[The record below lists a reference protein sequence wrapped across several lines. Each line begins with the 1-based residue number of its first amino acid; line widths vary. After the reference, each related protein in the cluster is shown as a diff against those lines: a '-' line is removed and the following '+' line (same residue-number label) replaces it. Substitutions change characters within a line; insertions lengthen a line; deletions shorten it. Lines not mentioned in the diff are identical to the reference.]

1 MKKRFYVFSMLA
13 AGMLLAG
20 CSDDLEGGQDGPN
33 VVEGETGYVK
43 IALNLPSAP
52 ASNFRAANN
61 NDDFD
66 DGIEA
71 EYAVNDVIL
80 ALFYGTDETS
90 ATLGC
95 AYSLGGAW
103 TDDVDNDN
111 VTRYIS
117 SVQKIKAPAEGQ
129 KVYALAI
136 VNGGTSG
143 YFGVSGDKL
152 QFKNT
157 SSGTLADADNYKLAS
172 FYEAAHTMDVDL
184 TKIANTNT
192 SDDKKAN
199 FLMLNA
205 PTSNKAAAT
214 GMNSDDTHSVTTLV
228 EVPVWESEAAA
239 ESNPATDI
247 YVERAVAKVTV
258 SVDKNTQDD
267 YSLTVDAPNTT
278 YNGATVTFQGWKL
291 QTTNKSMFAVR
302 NVYAKDASTMMPSP
316 SDASTYAWKTWAGFY
331 VSTEICRFFGT
342 AEKPYRVYWGVDPNY
357 FSVVDKNNIATN
369 FNVYDKD
376 DLTTADEWNGMN
388 NTSTTN
394 WVAEYC
400 AENTTIAK
408 AMQDDNLTG
417 VLLKAKFELDDSG
430 VNSGINNDLFM
441 INNTSAIYT
450 DEEFIRIATNAL
462 NASQNTAL
470 ADGSTLTLK
479 TVLGGMTITVAE
491 NVSELL
497 QISGGTSTELSPE
510 QEKAILDA
518 CGGSIKYYKGGVM
531 YYYTSLIQHFGD
543 VPTKVDGT
551 INALTDYS
559 EKEHLGRYGV
569 LRNNWYELNIT
580 SVGGPGEPEIPEVP
594 SEPADGTEGYI
605 NATINIL
612 SWAKRQQNVDL

>member
-52 ASNFRAANN
+52 ASNFRADVNN
-61 NDDFD
+61 NDDFE

-71 EYAVNDVIL
+71 EYKVNDVIL

-95 AYSLGGAW
+95 AYGLSGTW
-103 TDDVDNDN
+103 TDDLDDDN

-117 SVQKIKAPAEGQ
+117 SVQEIKAPADKQ
-129 KVYALAI
+129 KVYALVI
-136 VNGGTSG
+136 VNGKKSG
-143 YFGVSGDKL
+143 YFNVSSSNML
-152 QFKNT
+152 QFSAN
-157 SSGTLADADNYKLAS
+157 SSSPSDVGSDFKLAS
-172 FYEAAHTMDVDL
+172 FYNVAMNNVDL
-184 TKIANTNT
+184 TKIANTGT
-192 SDDKKAN
+192 SDGEVN

-205 PTSNKAAAT
+205 PTSNKQAAASMNT
-214 GMNSDDTHSVTTLV
+214 GSDHSVTTLV
-228 EVPVWESEAAA
+228 EVDVWESEAAA
-239 ESNPATDI
+239 ESNDANEI

-258 SVDKNTQDD
+258 SVNNSTKDD
-267 YSLTVDAPNTT
+267 YSLTVEADGTT
-278 YNGATVTFQGWKL
+278 YDGATVTFEGWKL

-302 NVYAKDASTMMPSP
+302 NVYASDASTMMP
-316 SDASTYAWKTWAGFY
+316 DASPAWKTWASLY
-331 VSTEICRFFGT
+331 VDNEICRFFGS
-342 AEKPYRVYWGVDPNY
+342 AAAPYRVYWGVDPNY
-357 FSVVDKNNIATN
+357 FSVVDENNIATN
-369 FNVYDKD
+369 FNVYSGEDN
-376 DLTTADEWNGMN
+376 LTWNRMN

-417 VLLKAKFELDDSG
+417 VLLKAKFELDESG
-430 VNSGINNDLFM
+430 DNSGINDDLFM

-450 DEEFIRIATNAL
+450 DEQFIAVATAAL
-462 NASQNTAL
+462 TGNDAL
-470 ADGSTLTLK
+470 TGEQTLTLK
-479 TVLGGMTITVAE
+479 TVGGMTITSAE
-491 NVSELL
+491 NVSDLL
-497 QISGGTSTELSPE
+497 QISGGTSSELSSE

-518 CGGSIKYYKGGVM
+518 CGGSIKYYKDGVM

-543 VPTKVDGT
+543 VPTKVDGP
-551 INALTDYS
+551 INDVKDYDE
-559 EKEHLGRYGV
+559 EKHLGRYGV

-580 SVGGPGEPEIPEVP
+580 RVGGPGEPEIPEVP
-594 SEPADGTEGYI
+594 EEPADATEGYI
-605 NATINIL
+605 NVAINVL

>member
-52 ASNFRAANN
+52 ASNFRAEDANN

-66 DGIEA
+66 GGIEA

-117 SVQKIKAPAEGQ
+117 SVQKIKAPADKQ

-143 YFGVSGDKL
+143 YFGVSDNML
-152 QFKNT
+152 QFINT
-157 SSGTLADADNYKLAS
+157 SGGTLANATNFTLAS

-184 TKIANTNT
+184 TKIANTNK

-205 PTSNKAAAT
+205 PTSNKAADT
-214 GMNSDDTHSVTTLV
+214 GMKSDDTHSVTTLV

-258 SVDKNTQDD
+258 SVDNSNAND
-267 YSLTVDAPNTT
+267 YSLEVDAGGTS
-278 YNGATVTFQGWKL
+278 YDKATVTFQGWKL
-291 QTTNKSMFAVR
+291 QTTNKKMFAVR
-302 NVYAKDASTMMPSP
+302 NVYAADASNGVP
-316 SDASTYAWKTWAGFY
+316 SDALTYAWKTWAGFY
-331 VSTEICRFFGT
+331 VSTEICRFFGSAAT
-342 AEKPYRVYWGVDPNY
+342 PYRVYWGVDPNY
-357 FSVVDKNNIATN
+357 FNVVTDIATN
-369 FNVYDKD
+369 FNVYDKG
-376 DLTTADEWNGMN
+376 DLNATGDWNRMN
-388 NTSTTN
+388 NGATTN

-400 AENTTIAK
+400 AENTTLP
-408 AMQDDNLTG
+408 AMAN
-417 VLLKAKFELDDSG
+417 
-430 VNSGINNDLFM
+430 
-441 INNTSAIYT
+441 
-450 DEEFIRIATNAL
+450 
-462 NASQNTAL
+462 
-470 ADGSTLTLK
+470 GS
-479 TVLGGMTITVAE
+479 
-491 NVSELL
+491 
-497 QISGGTSTELSPE
+497 
-510 QEKAILDA
+510 
-518 CGGSIKYYKGGVM
+518 
-531 YYYTSLIQHFGD
+531 
-543 VPTKVDGT
+543 
-551 INALTDYS
+551 
-559 EKEHLGRYGV
+559 
-569 LRNNWYELNIT
+569 
-580 SVGGPGEPEIPEVP
+580 
-594 SEPADGTEGYI
+594 
-605 NATINIL
+605 
-612 SWAKRQQNVDL
+612 

>member
-52 ASNFRAANN
+52 ASNFRAEDANH

-80 ALFYGTDETS
+80 ALFYGTNETS

-95 AYSLGGAW
+95 AYGLAGAW

-172 FYEAAHTMDVDL
+172 FYEAALTMDVDL
-184 TKIANTNT
+184 TKIANTNA

-205 PTSNKAAAT
+205 PTSNKAAAK
-214 GMNSDDTHSVTTLV
+214 GMKSDDTHSVTTLV

-258 SVDKNTQDD
+258 SVDNSNAND
-267 YSLTVDAPNTT
+267 YSLKVDAGGTSYDN
-278 YNGATVTFQGWKL
+278 ATVTFQGWKL

-302 NVYAKDASTMMPSP
+302 NVYA
-316 SDASTYAWKTWAGFY
+316 SDATTNILPTDPNNYAWKTWSGYYAGK
-331 VSTEICRFFGT
+331 EICRFFGT

-357 FSVVDKNNIATN
+357 FSVVASGDIATN
-369 FNVYDKD
+369 FNVYDKG
-376 DLTTADEWNGMN
+376 DLNATGDWNGMN
-388 NTSTTN
+388 NKVTTS

-400 AENTTIAK
+400 AENTTIAQ

-417 VLLKAKFELDDSG
+417 VLLKAKFELD
-430 VNSGINNDLFM
+430 NSSETDINDDLFM

-450 DEEFIRIATNAL
+450 EEQFIAVATAAL
-462 NASQNTAL
+462 TGKDAL
-470 ADGSTLTLK
+470 TGGATLTLK
-479 TVLGGMTITVAE
+479 TVSGSMTITAAE

-497 QISGGTSTELSPE
+497 QVTSGSTSELSE
-510 QEKAILDA
+510 SQESAILAA
-518 CGGSIKYYKGGVM
+518 CGGSIKYYQDGVM

-551 INALTDYS
+551 INDLTDY
-559 EKEHLGRYGV
+559 KEEMHLGRYGV

-580 SVGGPGEPEIPEVP
+580 SVGGPGEPEIPKVP

-612 SWAKRQQNVDL
+612 SWAKRQQDVEL

>member
-52 ASNFRAANN
+52 ASNFRADENN
-61 NDDFD
+61 NDEFE

-71 EYAVNDVIL
+71 EYKVNDVIL

-95 AYSLGGAW
+95 AYSLAGAW
-103 TDDVDNDN
+103 TDDVDKDN

-117 SVQKIKAPAEGQ
+117 SVQKIKAPADKK
-129 KVYALAI
+129 KVYALVI
-136 VNGGTSG
+136 VNGKKSG
-143 YFGVSGDKL
+143 YFDVSSSNML
-152 QFKNT
+152 QFSANG
-157 SSGTLADADNYKLAS
+157 SSPSDVDSDFKLAS
-172 FYEAAHTMDVDL
+172 FYNVANTMNNVDL
-184 TKIANTNT
+184 TKIANTST
-192 SDDKKAN
+192 SDGKEVN

-205 PTSNKAAAT
+205 PTSNKAADT

-258 SVDKNTQDD
+258 SVDNANAND
-267 YSLTVDAPNTT
+267 YSLEVDADGTT
-278 YNGATVTFQGWKL
+278 YDNATVTFQGWKL

-302 NVYAKDASTMMPSP
+302 NVYAKDANTMMPTTVSY
-316 SDASTYAWKTWAGFY
+316 YAWKTWAGFY
-331 VSTEICRFFGT
+331 VSTEICRFFGS
-342 AEKPYRVYWGVDPNY
+342 APNPYRVYWGVDPNY
-357 FSVVDKNNIATN
+357 FNVVTDIATN
-369 FNVYDKD
+369 FNVYSGEDN
-376 DLTTADEWNGMN
+376 LTWNNMN

-394 WVAEYC
+394 RVAEYC

-417 VLLKAKFELDDSG
+417 VLLKAKFKLADTE
-430 VNSGINNDLFM
+430 NTGINGDLFM

-450 DEEFIRIATNAL
+450 DEQFIAVATAALTDNNAL
-462 NASQNTAL
+462 PGGA
-470 ADGSTLTLK
+470 TLTLK
-479 TVLGGMTITVAE
+479 TVGGMTITSAD

-497 QISGGTSTELSPE
+497 QISGGTSPELSSE

-551 INALTDYS
+551 INALTEYS
-559 EKEHLGRYGV
+559 EEMHLGRYGV

-594 SEPADGTEGYI
+594 EEPADATEGYI

-612 SWAKRQQNVDL
+612 SWAKRQQNVEL

>member
-52 ASNFRAANN
+52 ASNFRANN
-61 NDDFD
+61 NDDFE

-71 EYAVNDVIL
+71 EYKVNDVIL

-95 AYSLGGAW
+95 AYGLSGTW
-103 TDDVDNDN
+103 TDDLDDDN

-117 SVQKIKAPAEGQ
+117 SVQEIKAPADKQ
-129 KVYALAI
+129 KVYALVI
-136 VNGGTSG
+136 VNGKKSG
-143 YFGVSGDKL
+143 YFNVSSSNML
-152 QFKNT
+152 QFSADG
-157 SSGTLADADNYKLAS
+157 SSSPSDVGSEFKLAS
-172 FYEAAHTMDVDL
+172 FYNGVNTMNVDL
-184 TKIANTNT
+184 AKIANTST
-192 SDDKKAN
+192 SDGKEVN

-205 PTSNKAAAT
+205 PTSNKPAAQSM
-214 GMNSDDTHSVTTLV
+214 GSDDTHSVTTLV

-258 SVDKNTQDD
+258 SVDSKDD
-267 YSLTVDAPNTT
+267 YSLTVKAGGTT
-278 YNGATVTFQGWKL
+278 YDGATVTFEGWKL

-302 NVYAKDASTMMPSP
+302 NVYAKDANTMMPTTVSY
-316 SDASTYAWKTWAGFY
+316 YAWKTWAGFY
-331 VSTEICRFFGT
+331 VNTEICRFFGS
-342 AEKPYRVYWGVDPNY
+342 APNPYRVYWGVDPNY
-357 FSVVDKNNIATN
+357 FNVVTDIATN

-376 DLTTADEWNGMN
+376 DLTTAGEWNGMN
-388 NTSTTN
+388 NNVTTS

-408 AMQDDNLTG
+408 AMQDNNLTC
-417 VLLKAKFELDDSG
+417 VLLKAKFELADTE
-430 VNSGINNDLFM
+430 NSGINDDLFM

-450 DEEFIRIATNAL
+450 EKDFIAVATAALTGGNAL
-462 NASQNTAL
+462 GNA
-470 ADGSTLTLK
+470 TLTLK
-479 TVLGGMTITVAE
+479 GGISSMTITNAD
-491 NVSELL
+491 NVSDLL
-497 QISGGTSTELSPE
+497 QISGGTSPELSSE

-518 CGGSIKYYKGGVM
+518 CGGSIKYYQDGVM

-543 VPTKVDGT
+543 VPTKAGT
-551 INALTDYS
+551 INSLEDYND
-559 EKEHLGRYGV
+559 KNHLGRYGV
-569 LRNNWYELNIT
+569 LRNNWYELSIT

-594 SEPADGTEGYI
+594 SEPADATEGYI
-605 NATINIL
+605 NVAINVL

>member
-13 AGMLLAG
+13 AGMLFAG

-52 ASNFRAANN
+52 ASNFRAEDANH

-71 EYAVNDVIL
+71 EYKVNDVIL

-95 AYSLGGAW
+95 AYSLAGAW
-103 TDDVDNDN
+103 TDDVDKDN

-117 SVQKIKAPAEGQ
+117 SVQKIKAPADKQ
-129 KVYALAI
+129 KVYALVI
-136 VNGGTSG
+136 VNGKKSG
-143 YFGVSGDKL
+143 YFDVSSSNML
-152 QFKNT
+152 QFSANG
-157 SSGTLADADNYKLAS
+157 SSPSDVDSDFKLAS
-172 FYEAAHTMDVDL
+172 FYNVANTMNNVDL
-184 TKIANTNT
+184 TKIANTGT
-192 SDDKKAN
+192 SGDKKAN

-205 PTSNKAAAT
+205 PTSNRAASTDMDAA
-214 GMNSDDTHSVTTLV
+214 GEPAHAVTTLV

-258 SVDKNTQDD
+258 SVNNSTPDT
-267 YSLTVDAPNTT
+267 YTLTVDADGTS
-278 YNGATVTFQGWKL
+278 YDKATVTFQGWKL

-302 NVYAKDASTMMPSP
+302 NVYAKDASTMMPS
-316 SDASTYAWKTWAGFY
+316 DASTYAWKKWAGFY

-357 FSVVDKNNIATN
+357 FSTVDVAAN
-369 FNVYDKD
+369 FNVYDKN

-388 NTSTTN
+388 NKVTTS

-400 AENTTIAK
+400 AENTTIAQ

-417 VLLKAKFELDDSG
+417 VLLKAKFELD
-430 VNSGINNDLFM
+430 NSSETDINDDLFM

-450 DEEFIRIATNAL
+450 EEQFIAVATAAL
-462 NASQNTAL
+462 TGKDAL
-470 ADGSTLTLK
+470 TGGATLTLK
-479 TVLGGMTITVAE
+479 TVSGSMTITAAE

-497 QISGGTSTELSPE
+497 QVTISGSTSELSE
-510 QEKAILDA
+510 SQESAILAA
-518 CGGSIKYYKGGVM
+518 CGGSIKYYQDGVM

-551 INALTDYS
+551 INDLTDY
-559 EKEHLGRYGV
+559 KEEMHLGRYGV

-580 SVGGPGEPEIPEVP
+580 SVGGPGEPEIPKVP

-612 SWAKRQQNVDL
+612 SWAKRQQDVDL

>member
-52 ASNFRAANN
+52 ASNFRADNN
-61 NDDFD
+61 NDVFE

-71 EYAVNDVIL
+71 EYKVNDVIL

-95 AYSLGGAW
+95 AYGLSGTW
-103 TDDVDNDN
+103 TDDLNDDN

-117 SVQKIKAPAEGQ
+117 SVQEIKAPAKGQ

-143 YFGVSGDKL
+143 YFKVSGDKL

-172 FYEAAHTMDVDL
+172 FYEAAHTMGVDL

-205 PTSNKAAAT
+205 PTSNKPAAAS
-214 GMNSDDTHSVTTLV
+214 MNTDGGLSVTTLV

-258 SVDKNTQDD
+258 SVNNSTKDD
-267 YSLTVDAPNTT
+267 YSLTVYADGTS
-278 YNGATVTFQGWKL
+278 YDKATVTFQGWKL

-302 NVYAKDASTMMPSP
+302 NVYAKDANTMMPTTV
-316 SDASTYAWKTWAGFY
+316 SDYAWKTWAGFY
-331 VSTEICRFFGT
+331 VSTEICRFFGS
-342 AEKPYRVYWGVDPNY
+342 APNPYRVYWGVDPNY
-357 FSVVDKNNIATN
+357 FNVVTDIATN
-369 FNVYDKD
+369 FNVYSGEDN
-376 DLTTADEWNGMN
+376 LTWNGMN
-388 NTSTTN
+388 NKVTTS

-408 AMQDDNLTG
+408 AMQENNLTS
-417 VLLKAKFELDDSG
+417 VLLKANFKLKDAESTG
-430 VNSGINNDLFM
+430 VNDDLFM
-441 INNTSAIYT
+441 LNNTSAIYT
-450 DEEFIRIATNAL
+450 EKDFIQVATA
-462 NASQNTAL
+462 A
-470 ADGSTLTLK
+470 LK
-479 TVLGGMTITVAE
+479 TADANFSGTLSLKEGLTKGMTITTAAD
-491 NVSELL
+491 VSNLL
-497 QISGGTSTELSPE
+497 QVTGGTELTDT
-510 QEKAILDA
+510 QETTIFNA
-518 CGGSIKYYKGGVM
+518 CGSSIKYYKNGVM
-531 YYYTSLIQHFGD
+531 YYYTSLIEHFGD
-543 VPTKVDGT
+543 VPTKAESVASLEEYDE
-551 INALTDYS
+551 A
-559 EKEHLGRYGV
+559 KHLGRYGV

-580 SVGGPGEPEIPEVP
+580 RVGGPGEPEIPEVP
-594 SEPADGTEGYI
+594 KEPADATEGYI
-605 NATINIL
+605 NATINVL